1 MIRDGKNSDPGSSLN
16 IPDPEH
22 WIPGFHEEKLFV
34 DCGAAPAEQGAQAA
48 ASLQGRRRNLRGGFH
63 RGEALRPGSV
73 YQQVR

>member
-1 MIRDGKNSDPGSSLN
+1 MNR
-16 IPDPEH
+16 E
-22 WIPGFHEEKLFV
+22 LFV

-73 YQQVR
+73 HQQVR